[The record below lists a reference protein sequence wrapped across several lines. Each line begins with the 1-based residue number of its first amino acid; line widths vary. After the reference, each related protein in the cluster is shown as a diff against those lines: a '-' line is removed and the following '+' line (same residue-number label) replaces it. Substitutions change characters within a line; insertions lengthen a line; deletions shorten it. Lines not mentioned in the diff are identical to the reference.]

1 VSPGPARGLPPRIYV
16 PIVTIVMIA
25 VLGVIGYFLKIG
37 LGVTG
42 AALGPSVA
50 QGDANLA
57 APAGPNDVG
66 GGTPA
71 QAAAA
76 APPPPVARLLVEL
89 RDRVARNPRDGSA
102 LASLGSMYFEAG
114 KFAQALPYYERA
126 LALDPNDAAVRT
138 DYAAAFHALGQDGRA
153 LQELQTVLA
162 KRPGY
167 GDALFDEG
175 VVAHAAGHSAQAV
188 TAFKQFLRVAPSDER
203 AGDARAALRDLGS

>member
-1 VSPGPARGLPPRIYV
+1 
-16 PIVTIVMIA
+16 MIA

-42 AALGPSVA
+42 AALGPAVT

-57 APAGPNDVG
+57 APGGPNDVG

-71 QAAAA
+71 QAPAG
-76 APPPPVARLLVEL
+76 APPPPVERLLVEL
-89 RDRVARNPRDGSA
+89 RDRVQRNPRDVSA

-138 DYAAAFHALGQDGRA
+138 DYAAAFHALGRDREA
-153 LQELQTVLA
+153 LAQLQTVLA

-167 GDALFDEG
+167 SDALFDEG
-175 VVAHAAGHSAQAV
+175 VVAHAVGQNVLAV
-188 TAFKQFLRVAPSDER
+188 TALKQFLHVAPGDER